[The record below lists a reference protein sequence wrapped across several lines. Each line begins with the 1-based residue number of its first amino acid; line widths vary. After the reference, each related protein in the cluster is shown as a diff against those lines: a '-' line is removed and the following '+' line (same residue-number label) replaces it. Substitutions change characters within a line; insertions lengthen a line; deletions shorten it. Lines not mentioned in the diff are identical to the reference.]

1 MSSCK
6 KNICLLKLKFINYVN
21 NDMLKETNNALE
33 LINIIDCNNLENIKK
48 ELKNI
53 VENLEFQTK
62 VVETSNNNNNNG
74 CSKNK
79 MFCDSKC
86 REFDSSC
93 LTKCFNE
100 FTECKDK
107 FKNKI

>member
-62 VVETSNNNNNNG
+62 VVETSNNNNCKQKKKLCEFN
-74 CSKNK
+74 CSNL
-79 MFCDSKC
+79 
-86 REFDSSC
+86 SC
-93 LTKCFNE
+93 FEKCFNE
-100 FTECKDK
+100 FKAC
-107 FKNKI
+107 NV